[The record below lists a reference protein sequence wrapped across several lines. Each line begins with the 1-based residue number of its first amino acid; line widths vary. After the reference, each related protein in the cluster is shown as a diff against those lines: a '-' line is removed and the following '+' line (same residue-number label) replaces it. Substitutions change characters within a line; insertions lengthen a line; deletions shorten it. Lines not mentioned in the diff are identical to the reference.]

1 VEVERYRR
9 VKDRTTKLGG
19 SLSFD
24 ALTSDAGVFLG
35 HRHEAASTPAPTVR
49 GSLRA
54 GADGQRGLRP
64 PTNSAVAS
72 ELCRM
77 MSTPQAGHA
86 CLLQPPPGAPPW
98 PLPWRADAG
107 GGQGENEIGQV
118 IDMVSTE

>member
-1 VEVERYRR
+1 MEVERYRR

-64 PTNSAVAS
+64 PTSSAVAS

-77 MSTPQAGHA
+77 MSTPQAGHS
-86 CLLQPPPGAPPW
+86 CLLQALRRTASAITLAGRRRWRPG
-98 PLPWRADAG
+98 G
-107 GGQGENEIGQV
+107 NEVGQV
-118 IDMVSTE
+118 IDTVPAE